1 MKKRIVSL
9 FLILCMAISVLSL
22 ASCSKKKGEGDATQE
37 TAATTDRW
45 EILAPDVKALPSD
58 ARSIRIELDRY
69 GSASKHAKNNLYLAG
84 DDGDDKVTTVEQM
97 VRARN
102 NKAKDLLGLSIE
114 YVYWDYAWGAQC
126 AQINTAVH
134 GDDPEAPDLFVN
146 MLYDLNI
153 EVLNASFKDVWS
165 IPGSYFD
172 FEADGWLTTW
182 MKNLSFTG
190 DRAYILAGD
199 YFMDVFRVLSL
210 LPFNSSLMDSK
221 ASKLAPA
228 ILGQGESLGDGE
240 KLSYRFFDLVESGNW
255 TWDVLGKLCEATW
268 FDADG
273 NGYDSIKDTLGII
286 ADENQGFCAGAFVYS
301 CGEPL
306 IEQYTV
312 RDGTSEYN
320 RKQWIRY
327 APDSSGLN
335 QIFDA
340 VKAVFAG
347 NGSFST
353 NESPNKGTTEDKPG
367 LAYHQIKFAKGELLF
382 PGVMLL
388 GVLEEDVFQRMEYSY
403 SVVPCPKVNAEKQ
416 YNTVIYNTGDAGA
429 INVRT
434 TPDKA
439 KAISAFL
446 QYCTEH
452 STAIRE
458 TFLQTVT
465 KYDTMEYNQGTDR
478 MLDLIYDSVLY
489 GRDKTVEDLV
499 EKIVGSGTAK
509 RWHSMMKNG
518 QFMVGSDEIK
528 QQYDSLVSV
537 KQAVLDDI
545 MRTWYGLPTSGS
557 EGN

>member
-9 FLILCMAISVLSL
+9 ILILCMVLSVLSL
-22 ASCSKKKGEGDATQE
+22 ASCGKKKSGGEEE
-37 TAATTDRW
+37 TKDPSATTDRW
-45 EILAPDVKALPSD
+45 EVLAPDVKTASAD
-58 ARSIRIELDRY
+58 ARSIRIELDKY
-69 GSASKHAKNNLYLAG
+69 GSASKQARNDLYLAG
-84 DDGDDKVTTVEQM
+84 DDQDGKVTAIEQM
-97 VRARN
+97 VRNRN
-102 NKAKDLLGLSIE
+102 DKAKELFGLSVE

-126 AQINTAVH
+126 TQIEAVVQ
-134 GDDPEAPDLFVN
+134 GNDPEAPDLFVN

-153 EVLNASFKDVWS
+153 ELLNSSFKDIWS

-182 MKNLSFTG
+182 MQNLSFTG

-199 YFMDVFRVLSL
+199 YFLDVFRVLSL
-210 LPFNSSLMDSK
+210 LPFNMTLMNAN

-228 ILGQGESLGDGE
+228 VLGQGETLGEGE
-240 KLSYRFFDLVESGNW
+240 KLAYRFFDLVESGNW
-255 TWDVLGKLCEATW
+255 TWDVLGKLCEAIWVDVDNT
-268 FDADG
+268 
-273 NGYDSIKDTLGII
+273 GYDSIKDTLGII

-306 IEQYTV
+306 IEAYTL
-312 RDGTSEYN
+312 RDNASEYN

-327 APDSSGLN
+327 APDSTGLN

-340 VKAVFAG
+340 VKAVFVG

-388 GVLEEDVFQRMEYSY
+388 GVLEEDVFRRMQDDY
-403 SVVPCPKVNAEKQ
+403 SVIPCPKVDAAKQ

-429 INVRT
+429 INIRT
-434 TPDKA
+434 TPEKA
-439 KAISAFL
+439 KVLSAYL
-446 QYCTEH
+446 QYCTEK

-499 EKIVGSGTAK
+499 EKRVGSSNAK
-509 RWHSMMKNG
+509 RWHSMMKTG
-518 QFMVGSDEIK
+518 HFMVGSDEIK
-528 QQYDSLVSV
+528 QQYESLVST
-537 KQAVLDDI
+537 KQTALDEI
-545 MRTWYGLPTSGS
+545 MQKWYELPTVK
-557 EGN
+557 